1 MIRGEQTTEIDAS
14 PQAVFAIAS
23 DLERY
28 PEWQDFLQRVAV
40 RERDPDGH
48 PTLVDTE
55 ADAKV
60 TKVKLKLRA
69 TRDEPRRVAWRAEG
83 GDVKGLS
90 GAFDLQAAGAGRTRA
105 TFGLE
110 VDPGFK
116 LGLLLKGPVAD
127 RLRDRVLDGMLD
139 GLKRRA
145 QHGGGSAPRARRRA
159 RRLEGSA
166 LVVAEAPP
174 LRGGDLQRRGHR
186 DGEQ

>member
-1 MIRGEQTTEIDAS
+1 MIRGEQTTEIDA
-14 PQAVFAIAS
+14 PPEAVFAVAS

-28 PEWQDFLQRVAV
+28 PEWQDFLQRVSV
-40 RERDPDGH
+40 RERDPDGRA
-48 PTLVDTE
+48 TLVEAE

-60 TKVKLKLRA
+60 TKLKLVLRA

-90 GAFDLQAAGAGRTRA
+90 GAFDLAEAGPGRTRA

-127 RLRDRVLDGMLD
+127 RLRDRVLHGMLD
-139 GLKRRA
+139 GLKHRA
-145 QHGGGSAPRARRRA
+145 ETGS
-159 RRLEGSA
+159 
-166 LVVAEAPP
+166 
-174 LRGGDLQRRGHR
+174 
-186 DGEQ
+186 